1 MFKADAQEAAGICE
15 TVLTLLLAQ
24 APLTGRPGSTL
35 RNVTGMFLANA
46 KALLMADTAGA
57 YLVNIF
63 WYGSQCGITLPQI
76 ETVRRVAAAQNPV
89 LEGAIVTRDTL
100 IRLALSTAGTIIAG
114 MQFTSRE
121 DVDALRLAVNAAFAP
136 SEEAAADKMD
146 APSYQALIKLHAA
159 IMRHLI
165 VTARPLPRMLNYHF
179 ASPLP
184 TLVQAYRLY
193 DDASRADELR
203 AENGIVHPAFAPAN
217 GRALSA

>member
-1 MFKADAQEAAGICE
+1 MFKADAQEAARICE
-15 TVLTLLLAQ
+15 IVLTSLLEQ

-46 KALLMADTAGA
+46 TALLMADNAGA

-63 WYGSQCGITLPQI
+63 WYGGQCIDLAQT
-76 ETVRRVAAAQNPV
+76 EYVRRVAAAQTP
-89 LEGAIVTRDTL
+89 LREGAIVTRDTL
-100 IRLALSTAGTIIAG
+100 VRLALSTAGTIIAG
-114 MQFTSRE
+114 MHFTSRE
-121 DVDALRLAVNAAFAP
+121 DVESLRVSVNAAFAP

-146 APSYQALIKLHAA
+146 SPSYQALIRLHAA
-159 IMRHLI
+159 IIRHLT

-203 AENGIVHPAFAPAN
+203 AENRIVHPAFAPAN

>member
-15 TVLTLLLAQ
+15 TVLTVLLAQ

-46 KALLMADTAGA
+46 KPLLMADNAGA

-63 WYGSQCGITLPQI
+63 WYAWQSGVSLTQI
-76 ETVRRVAAAQNPV
+76 EYVRRIAAAQSPV

-114 MQFTSRE
+114 MHFTSRE
-121 DVDALRLAVNAAFAP
+121 DVESLRGSVNKAFAP

-146 APSYQALIKLHAA
+146 SPSYQALIRLHAA
-159 IMRHLI
+159 IMRHLT
-165 VTARPLPRMLNYHF
+165 VTARPLPRMLNFRF

-184 TLVQAYRLY
+184 VLVQAYRLY

-203 AENGIVHPAFAPAN
+203 AENHIVHPAFAPAT